1 MDIIGLCHSHDS
13 FNLSTFFE
21 HINKSSR
28 THHTLQNMGK
38 AIGCDLGSG
47 CCVVS
52 VFRNDR
58 VECMANDQ
66 GNYITP
72 SFVSFSDDERLIGD
86 GARNQ
91 RATNPKNTIFEI
103 KRIIG
108 RRFSD
113 KEVQNSIK
121 HFPFKVVDDGKDNP
135 LIECEFRGETK
146 QFKPEEISAMVLS
159 KMKETADAFLGE
171 DVKDAVVTIPAY
183 FTDAQRNA
191 TKDACQIAGINCL
204 RLLAE
209 PSAAAIA
216 YGLDKQGDEKT
227 VCIVDLGSSTA
238 DCSILKIE
246 DGIFEV
252 VATSGELLGGS
263 DFDERIMDHMMNEF
277 KRKSKLDMR
286 GNARSMARLKSAC
299 ERAKVT
305 LSGSTQAAI
314 EIDSLYE
321 GVDFFTSLTRARF
334 NEINMDLF
342 RRAIDLIAEAMK
354 RAKLDKKS
362 IDEVVMVGGSSRIV
376 KLQELVSEFFG
387 GKSIHKGTNADTAIS
402 EGASILAATLS
413 GDTSNTKSE
422 DLLLLDVCPVSLGI
436 ETSGSQ
442 MTKLIERNTT
452 IPTKKTQ
459 TFSTYSDNQ
468 TAVTIQV
475 FEGERAQTQH
485 CNKLGEFTLHG
496 IPPQPRGVPQIE
508 VTYDLDANAI
518 LSVTAAEKSGGKSE
532 KITITNDANRLSKE
546 DIEKMAAEAEKYK
559 DDDRLWLERTEAK
572 NTLEQMCYQLK
583 SQAEEAKE
591 KLSGEDLGTIN
602 NTCTQALKWLDDNQA
617 ASKEEYDDKAKEVR
631 EACTPLLA
639 KAYGGGG
646 GMPDPTGMP
655 GGMPDMGGMPGMGG
669 AAPPST
675 PASQPDIEMV
685 D

>member
-1 MDIIGLCHSHDS
+1 
-13 FNLSTFFE
+13 
-21 HINKSSR
+21 
-28 THHTLQNMGK
+28 MGK
-38 AIGCDLGSG
+38 SVGIDLGSG
-47 CCVVS
+47 MSCVS
-52 VFRNDR
+52 VYRNNKTE
-58 VECMANDQ
+58 VMANDQ

-72 SFVSFSDDERLIGD
+72 SMVAFTDDERLIGD
-86 GARNQ
+86 GAKNARG
-91 RATNPKNTIFEI
+91 TNPKNTVFEA

-113 KEVQNSIK
+113 KEVQNSLK
-121 HFPFKVVDDGKDNP
+121 HFPFTVVDDGKDNP
-135 LIECEFRGETK
+135 LIQVEYKGETK
-146 QFKPEEISAMVLS
+146 KFKPEEISAMVLT
-159 KMKETADAFLGE
+159 KMKGTAEAFLGE
-171 DVKDAVVTIPAY
+171 NVDDAVVTIPAY
-183 FTDAQRNA
+183 FSDAQRNA

-216 YGLDKQGDEKT
+216 YGLDKMGDERT
-227 VCIVDLGSSTA
+227 VCIVDAGSSTF

-263 DFDERIMDHMMNEF
+263 DFDERLMDHFISDF
-277 KRKSKLDMR
+277 KRKNKVDIR
-286 GNARSMARLKSAC
+286 ENPRSMARLKSAC

-305 LSGSTQAAI
+305 LSSSSQASI
-314 EIDSLYE
+314 EIDSLYD
-321 GVDFFTSLTRARF
+321 GIDYFSSLTRARF
-334 NEINMDLF
+334 NELNMDLF
-342 RRAIDLIAEAMK
+342 RRIIELIAEAMK
-354 RAKLDKKS
+354 RAKVDKRS
-362 IDEVVMVGGSSRIV
+362 VHDIVCVGGSSRII
-376 KLQELVSEFFG
+376 KIQELVSEFFG
-387 GKSIHKGTNADTAIS
+387 GKELCKSANADQAVA

-475 FEGERAQTQH
+475 YEGERAQTQH

-559 DDDRLWLERTEAK
+559 KEDDEWKERTEAK

-583 SQAEEAKE
+583 SQAEEAKD
-591 KLSGEDLGTIN
+591 KLEGEDVGTIN
-602 NTCTQALKWLDDNQA
+602 HTCTQAIKWLDDNQA
-617 ASKEEYDDKAKEVR
+617 ASKEEYEDKTKEVR

-639 KAYGGGG
+639 KAHGGG
-646 GMPDPTGMP
+646 GMP
-655 GGMPDMGGMPGMGG
+655 GGMPDMSGMPGGMPGGMPDSGT
-669 AAPPST
+669 APNT
-675 PASQPDIEMV
+675 ASQPNIEEV